1 MYIYFKM
8 TRTFRSLNFLVR
20 MVYKV
25 KILKILYFF
34 VFTLLPGLLENE
46 RKLEE
51 EGIRVQFS

>member
-8 TRTFRSLNFLVR
+8 TRASRSLNILVR

-25 KILKILYFF
+25 KIFKILYFF
-34 VFTLLPGLLENE
+34 VFTLLPGWLENE
-46 RKLEE
+46 KKLEE